1 MRDLRD
7 YDSVSEFLDE
17 VRSNR
22 EVLRALDEA
31 ALSGEKAQL
40 QKVQETMFALK
51 FHRLP
56 TA

>member
-7 YDSVSEFLDE
+7 YDSVTEFLDE

-22 EVLRALDEA
+22 EALRALDEA
-31 ALSGEKAQL
+31 ALSGEQAQL

>member
-7 YDSVSEFLDE
+7 YDSVTEFLDE
-17 VRSNR
+17 VRSNK